1 MTTCHRNLLVISLF
15 LFSIFTTI
23 SSEINGR
30 LFYLENDI
38 EKPIIGAT
46 ISLIGTTSGAIS
58 NTEGKFKI
66 IINDKIKLNEI
77 KLTINAT
84 GFKSKSVI
92 WKNEFLNIKLE
103 EKYFQSDGIVVSA
116 NKKNRSNSRCSYF
129 NFHNLRTRIA
139 IKTNELS

>member
-58 NTEGKFKI
+58 NTEGKFI
-66 IINDKIKLNEI
+66 RIHILPVE
-77 KLTINAT
+77 
-84 GFKSKSVI
+84 SPM
-92 WKNEFLNIKLE
+92 
-103 EKYFQSDGIVVSA
+103 VVLA
-116 NKKNRSNSRCSYF
+116 HYLYR
-129 NFHNLRTRIA
+129 
-139 IKTNELS
+139 